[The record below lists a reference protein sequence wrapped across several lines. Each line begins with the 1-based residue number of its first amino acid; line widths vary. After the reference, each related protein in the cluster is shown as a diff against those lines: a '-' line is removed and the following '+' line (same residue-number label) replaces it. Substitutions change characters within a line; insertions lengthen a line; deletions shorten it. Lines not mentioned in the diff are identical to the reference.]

1 MKQLRLITRSMGTVC
16 EISVYAPYNMYAD
29 AEKAVTSVKDYLT
42 DTDNR
47 LSFFKKESEIS
58 KLNTSKRNTLVKLS
72 PDTFNILKESKYYA
86 EVTKGIFDITVGKSS
101 ERWRKTRDRK
111 KYPNSEN
118 ENKNIVTRSS
128 SRDKCNSPFGDI
140 YADYDGLILDE
151 KTVSAKLTQASLA
164 VDLGGIAKGYA
175 LDRIKKIL
183 LSHNIRKA
191 LINLG
196 GSIYV
201 IGNPEK
207 IGLRNPFIPVNLSGA
222 NIPFASVISSGE
234 AVITSGT
241 YEQCFDNG
249 MSHHIIDPVT
259 GNPCLTDLVSATVI
273 SESGTAA
280 DVYATTLIILGL
292 KESIVFSEKR
302 NLSVILADK
311 KGNIYVSK
319 SIKHRFSLIKERT
332 A

>member
-16 EISVYAPYNMYAD
+16 EISVSAPYNMYAD

-72 PDTFNILKESKYYA
+72 PDTFN
-86 EVTKGIFDITVGKSS
+86 
-101 ERWRKTRDRK
+101 
-111 KYPNSEN
+111 
-118 ENKNIVTRSS
+118 
-128 SRDKCNSPFGDI
+128 SPCDDI

-175 LDRIKKIL
+175 LDRIRKIL

-207 IGLRNPFIPVNLSGA
+207 IGLRNPFIPVNLSGV

-234 AVITSGT
+234 AVITSGI

-249 MSHHIIDPVT
+249 MSHHIINPVT